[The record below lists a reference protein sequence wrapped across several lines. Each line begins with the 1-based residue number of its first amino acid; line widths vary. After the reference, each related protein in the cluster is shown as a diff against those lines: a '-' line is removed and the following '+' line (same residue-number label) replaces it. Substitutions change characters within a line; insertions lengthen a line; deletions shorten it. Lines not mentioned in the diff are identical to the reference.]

1 MNLTACVEMAVLMLM
16 NKVDKVFHQHAGPRA
31 RAVVKLQH
39 DGERSI
45 LAKNLLYVGEIQYVC
60 EYV

>member
-1 MNLTACVEMAVLMLM
+1 MAVLMLM

-31 RAVVKLQH
+31 RAVVMLQH